1 MFQPRPVGDCVVPFA
16 AIPEQGIE
24 MPEIGSRSELA
35 HRLMLTNVLRL
46 LGAIRVCAQLRA

>member
-1 MFQPRPVGDCVVPFA
+1 VPFA

-24 MPEIGSRSELA
+24 ATELGGRSELA

-46 LGAIRVCAQLRA
+46 LGAVKVRPPRY